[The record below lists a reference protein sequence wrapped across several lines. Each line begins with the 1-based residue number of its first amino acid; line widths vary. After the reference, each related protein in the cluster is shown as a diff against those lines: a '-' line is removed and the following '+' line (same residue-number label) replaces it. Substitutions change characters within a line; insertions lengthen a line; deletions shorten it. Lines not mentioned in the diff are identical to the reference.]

1 MYVYQ
6 IWMCKKRNVCGQSLK
21 NVTVITRNVMF
32 IETLKKPDMKC
43 KKKLE
48 VYKCPEKEKPD
59 CSSGYDE
66 DFAMFMYTRTFHES
80 SLAQLGRDV

>member
-1 MYVYQ
+1 MSQDSHVMWC
-6 IWMCKKRNVCGQSLK
+6 ILRLSRNLTW
-21 NVTVITRNVMF
+21 NV
-32 IETLKKPDMKC
+32 K

-59 CSSGYDE
+59 CSSGYNE

>member
-1 MYVYQ
+1 
-6 IWMCKKRNVCGQSLK
+6 MCKKGNVYGQTLK

-32 IETLKKPDMKC
+32 IETLSKPDMKC
-43 KKKLE
+43 NKKKLE

>member
-1 MYVYQ
+1 MDVQKRKCVY
-6 IWMCKKRNVCGQSLK
+6 GQSLK
-21 NVTVITRNVMF
+21 NVTVITGNVIF
-32 IETLKKPDMKC
+32 IETLSKPDMKC

-48 VYKCPEKEKPD
+48 VYKCPEKGKPD

-66 DFAMFMYTRTFHES
+66 DFAMFMFTRTFHES